1 MPKIE
6 SIFLKKLN
14 ILKQSEYFKKDANQA
29 QKAYSSYSS
38 QYLKASDEQ
47 KEWMDKNSD
56 YILNKIR
63 TLEKKYW

>member
-1 MPKIE
+1 MPKIK
-6 SIFLKKLN
+6 SVFLEKLD
-14 ILKQSEYFKKDANQA
+14 ILKDSEYLKNDANQA
-29 QKAYSSYSS
+29 QKTYSSYSS
-38 QYLKASDEQ
+38 QYFNASEEQ